1 MIRNGAKKG
10 LSSICNKL
18 ASMNAVMS
26 MTPFQQ
32 MNLKN
37 DAFGKWSRFSK
48 VLSNVG
54 STDIY
59 DDFKMGKCL
68 RLLDLIE

>member
-1 MIRNGAKKG
+1 MVQKKEG
-10 LSSICNKL
+10 IWSICNKL

-32 MNLKN
+32 MNLKWMMHLAN
-37 DAFGKWSRFSK
+37 GIDFRK

-59 DDFKMGKCL
+59 DGFKMGKCL